1 MRTRILKTLAM
12 LGLSAC
18 LLVGSAVS
26 GFAADAANK
35 DTCPKSKDGK
45 HEWKITEE
53 WKEDCV
59 PTDFSLDGK
68 TITLCPHCGK
78 EGKTDPVERLSE
90 VKFAFSNYSNIKVY
104 KGSLKNGKTVMTVAF
119 YNSTYI
125 QNAVCAKCGK
135 VENLRTTAA
144 RVMDSDTTTNIELPV
159 DAVKGYSLLLVNA
172 DGTKTPIDV
181 NLLPPQ
187 DASWLHHARRGAGA
201 LRRPPSALWLGARP
215 AGHRGRALRR
225 HAAAAH
231 PCRQRYHRRP
241 DGQAGRAGRS
251 AGLSGPPSP
260 KPARGLPHTC
270 PTCSLPPPGRWRGG
284 AVLHRCGCSWWKCT
298 SIPPGIPPAFC
309 PPGGIRLCG
318 STLARRPTAG
328 TGGACS
334 TPACAA
340 PPAAATPPPPKTT
353 SSAGST
359 FCGSSAWKRGRDGP
373 PAAGT
378 RSSSAAVKS
387 RPFPALHKLIVEG
400 V

>member
-1 MRTRILKTLAM
+1 MESAM
-12 LGLSAC
+12 FSRRRMLLGC
-18 LLVGSAVS
+18 
-26 GFAADAANK
+26 
-35 DTCPKSKDGK
+35 
-45 HEWKITEE
+45 
-53 WKEDCV
+53 
-59 PTDFSLDGK
+59 
-68 TITLCPHCGK
+68 ITLGAALALCVG
-78 EGKTDPVERLSE
+78 
-90 VKFAFSNYSNIKVY
+90 
-104 KGSLKNGKTVMTVAF
+104 
-119 YNSTYI
+119 I
-125 QNAVCAKCGK
+125 Q
-135 VENLRTTAA
+135 
-144 RVMDSDTTTNIELPV
+144 
-159 DAVKGYSLLLVNA
+159 
-172 DGTKTPIDV
+172 
-181 NLLPPQ
+181 
-187 DASWLHHARRGAGA
+187 A
-201 LRRPPSALWLGARP
+201 LFGWGRP

-251 AGLSGPPSP
+251 AGLSGRPLHRLHSARSP
-260 KPARGLPHTC
+260 RVGCRTPARLAACRRRG
-270 PTCSLPPPGRWRGG
+270 WRGG
-284 AVLHRCGCSWWKCT
+284 AVLHRCRCSWWKCT

-318 STLARRPTAG
+318 STLARHPTAG

-340 PPAAATPPPPKTT
+340 LPAAATPPLPKTT

-359 FCGSSAWKRGRDGP
+359 SCGSSAWKHGRDGP

>member
-159 DAVKGYSLLLVNA
+159 DAVKG
-172 DGTKTPIDV
+172 
-181 NLLPPQ
+181 
-187 DASWLHHARRGAGA
+187 
-201 LRRPPSALWLGARP
+201 
-215 AGHRGRALRR
+215 
-225 HAAAAH
+225 
-231 PCRQRYHRRP
+231 
-241 DGQAGRAGRS
+241 
-251 AGLSGPPSP
+251 
-260 KPARGLPHTC
+260 
-270 PTCSLPPPGRWRGG
+270 
-284 AVLHRCGCSWWKCT
+284 
-298 SIPPGIPPAFC
+298 
-309 PPGGIRLCG
+309 
-318 STLARRPTAG
+318 
-328 TGGACS
+328 
-334 TPACAA
+334 
-340 PPAAATPPPPKTT
+340 
-353 SSAGST
+353 
-359 FCGSSAWKRGRDGP
+359 
-373 PAAGT
+373 
-378 RSSSAAVKS
+378 
-387 RPFPALHKLIVEG
+387 
-400 V
+400 